1 MSRVLILGIAIVVA
15 ACGSVV
21 AATWRVEK
29 DGSGDFTVI
38 QDAVDAAADG
48 DTIAIGPG
56 RYDDF
61 ELNEFSAWIIAM
73 VFDKSLSFIGS
84 GIGST
89 VLGPAS
95 LEEGPDDS
103 PVHGVYG
110 IVVAA
115 GDARTRIR
123 GISFEHFKTRGIH
136 FEGGRGE
143 IEDCEFRHSGRG
155 VLGVLPDGGWIR
167 DCRFI
172 ENDVFQNASVSFH
185 ETVGMV
191 VEDCVFE
198 RCPAGVSSFWPG
210 CQDITVRNCT
220 FVDGEFG
227 VRFVDGA
234 SGAVEDCTLTG
245 TMRVGISGSSAGT
258 VRIERNTFDFT
269 RSDSRCVMVW
279 DSPGDYYLRENILQ
293 GRGTL
298 VAMFDPD
305 VGWDC
310 RDNYFFRT
318 ADDAWYVRPSNPI
331 YSGPVITLDFSGNYW
346 GTTDVEEIAAW
357 IYDNHD
363 DPDHRYVVDFLP
375 LADGPVSVQGRSLSA
390 VKDLFRGEGAG
401 AGGGE

>member
-1 MSRVLILGIAIVVA
+1 MSRVLILGIAMVVA

-61 ELNEFSAWIIAM
+61 TMYPPSNWILAF
-73 VFDKSLSFIGS
+73 VQDDVGLTFVGS
-84 GIGST
+84 GTGST
-89 VLGPAS
+89 ILGPAS
-95 LEEGPDDS
+95 LDDS
-103 PVHGVYG
+103 PGNFVYG
-110 IVVAA
+110 IGVIAE
-115 GDARTRIR
+115 GKTTRVR
-123 GISFEHFKTRGIH
+123 GISFENFRTDCVHIIN
-136 FEGGRGE
+136 GRGE
-143 IEDCEFRHSGRG
+143 IEDCEFRHSSAG
-155 VLGVLPDGGWIR
+155 VFAELPDGGWIR

-191 VEDCVFE
+191 VENCVFE
-198 RCPAGVSSFWPG
+198 RCPSGVSSYWPG

-220 FVDGEFG
+220 FVDGEGG
-227 VRFVDGA
+227 VSFVDGA
-234 SGAVEDCTLTG
+234 SGAVEDCTFTG
-245 TMRVGISGSSAGT
+245 TTRLGITGSSAGT

-298 VAMFDPD
+298 VAMFDQD
-305 VGWDC
+305 VSWDC

-318 ADDAWYVRPSNPI
+318 ADDAWYVRPSNPT

-357 IYDNHD
+357 IYDWHD

-390 VKDLFRGEGAG
+390 VKDLFRGEAAG